1 MPKIGPMEI
10 IIIVLL
16 VVVVF
21 GVGKLPQVGDAI
33 GKGIRNFR
41 KASTGEDAKEEV
53 ETKEETKPAEKSE

>member
-10 IIIVLL
+10 LIIVLL

-53 ETKEETKPAEKSE
+53 EAKEETKPAEKSE

>member
-10 IIIVLL
+10 LIIVLL

-21 GVGKLPQVGDAI
+21 GIGKLPQVGDAI

-41 KASTGEDAKEEV
+41 KASSGEEEKEEV
-53 ETKEETKPAEKSE
+53 ETKEETKPTEKSE

>member
-10 IIIVLL
+10 LIIVLL

-21 GVGKLPQVGDAI
+21 GIGKLPQVGDAI

-41 KASTGEDAKEEV
+41 KASSGEEEKEEV
-53 ETKEETKPAEKSE
+53 EKKKNH

>member
-1 MPKIGPMEI
+1 MEI
-10 IIIVLL
+10 LIIVLL

>member
-10 IIIVLL
+10 LIIVLL

-41 KASTGEDAKEEV
+41 KASTGEDAKE
-53 ETKEETKPAEKSE
+53 